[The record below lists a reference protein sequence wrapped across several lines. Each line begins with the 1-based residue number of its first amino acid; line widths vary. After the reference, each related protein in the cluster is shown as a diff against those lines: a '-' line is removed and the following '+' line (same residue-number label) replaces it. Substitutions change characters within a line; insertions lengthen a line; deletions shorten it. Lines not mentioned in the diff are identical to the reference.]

1 MADRPDSFIS
11 RWSRRKRGER
21 HEGQDVTEPG
31 DADAPGSAAEASHDG
46 DDVEGD
52 PEVVA
57 KLPDI
62 ESLDET
68 SDFTPFMA
76 KGVPEV
82 LRRQALRR
90 LWRLNPA
97 FAHLDGLNDYDQDF
111 TDAAVVL
118 AKLKTIYKVGKGMLS
133 EEAAPEKAGPAE
145 PGDDRAATAA
155 HGGAG
160 TPASLPAA
168 TPPAPEGPARTDAT
182 MPPDEPPDEPAE
194 TAPLAGTLEEPG
206 PGGGTPD
213 ATPRRSAAARR
224 WGESSG

>member
-1 MADRPDSFIS
+1 MVDRPDSFIS

-21 HEGQDVTEPG
+21 SEGPDVPA
-31 DADAPGSAAEASHDG
+31 DADAPAAAEEGSREAG
-46 DDVEGD
+46 DAAGD

-62 ESLDET
+62 ESLNET

-118 AKLKTIYKVGKGMLS
+118 AKLKTVYKVGKGMLS
-133 EEAAPEKAGPAE
+133 EEAAPDKAE
-145 PGDDRAATAA
+145 PGEPGDERAATTSP
-155 HGGAG
+155 GGAE
-160 TPASLPAA
+160 TPASLPETPAA
-168 TPPAPEGPARTDAT
+168 TPPAPEGAARTDAT
-182 MPPDEPPDEPAE
+182 MPPEEPAA
-194 TAPLAGTLEEPG
+194 TAPLAGTVEEPVRAG
-206 PGGGTPD
+206 DTPD
-213 ATPRRSAAARR
+213 GTPRRSAAARR
-224 WGESSG
+224 WGESTG